1 MAAASA
7 VRHDLNSSMGVGRS
21 NLRRQGS
28 HGHGG
33 VRPASSY
40 NSGGDQA
47 FGSSIFQEQPLSKI
61 AEQEAAALTIQSVRR
76 GNSARQQV
84 NSKRESR
91 NSERESDL
99 VKVSEA
105 EMSVGHSL
113 DGAIAA
119 KHAKRSA
126 DNSKY
131 LIDPRK
137 SKFIGCCAMLTPQ
150 GLRTVRTGYAYQPPA
165 CRRVPAS
172 CAPYVA
178 KAQGSLPPGP
188 HALYVRGTRTSL
200 GRTRTYRVP

>member
-99 VKVSEA
+99 AKVSEA
-105 EMSVGHSL
+105 ELSMGHSL

-119 KHAKRSA
+119 KHAKRAA

-137 SKFIGCCAMLTPQ
+137 SKFIGCYAMLTPQ